1 VSATGGRLWSEAGR
15 ETTESLADD
24 VGKRA
29 KAVRDQVDVDAVHD
43 MRTATRRLRTAVK
56 LYGGEARKKQ
66 RDAVEGTLRRVARR
80 LGAVRDLDV
89 LLGHLEGDDV
99 EPLRAAWQSE
109 RQKGA
114 RRLEGELGRRRFDR
128 ALGDAPR
135 LARRADGASGR
146 TGAVDRVGTR
156 APGLIWEAFG
166 RVLAYEIE
174 PATADPAAI
183 HRMRIAAKKLR
194 YTLEAFEAA
203 LPGAA
208 GLIEQVTELQDAAGE
223 MHDAIVAADR
233 ARSTIDL
240 DALTDGQRAAIRA
253 FADAQRRRAEG
264 LRRSVGQKLRTVQGR
279 AFRDALAKLVA
290 EMDGTVR
297 S

>member
-1 VSATGGRLWSEAGR
+1 MSATGDRLWSEAGR
-15 ETTESLADD
+15 ETTESLADE

-29 KAVRDQVDVDAVHD
+29 KAIRDQVDVEAVHD
-43 MRTATRRLRTAVK
+43 MRTATRRLRTAIN
-56 LYGGEARKKQ
+56 LYGAEARKKQ
-66 RDAVEGTLRRVARR
+66 RDPVENMLRRVARR

-89 LLGHLEGDDV
+89 LLDHLQGDDV
-99 EPLRAAWQSE
+99 EPLREAWQSE

-114 RRLEGELGRRRFDR
+114 RRLEAEIGRQRFDR
-128 ALGDAPR
+128 ALRDAPR
-135 LARRADGASGR
+135 LARRADGSSGR
-146 TGAVDRVGTR
+146 NGAVERVGTR

-166 RVLAYEIE
+166 KVLAYEIE

-194 YTLEAFEAA
+194 YTLEAFEEA
-203 LPGAA
+203 LAGASR
-208 GLIEQVTELQDAAGE
+208 LIEQVTELQDAAGE

-264 LRRSVGQKLRTVQGR
+264 MRRSVGQKLRSVQGP
-279 AFRDALAKLVA
+279 AFRDALGKVVA
-290 EMDGTVR
+290 EMDR
-297 S
+297 SAKS